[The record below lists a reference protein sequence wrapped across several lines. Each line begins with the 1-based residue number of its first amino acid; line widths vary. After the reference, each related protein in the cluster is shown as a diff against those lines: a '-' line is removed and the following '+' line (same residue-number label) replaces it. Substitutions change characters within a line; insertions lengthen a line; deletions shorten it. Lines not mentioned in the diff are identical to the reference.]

1 MLSGEG
7 RYEGNANQV
16 GFSVGVYSQVAM
28 AARHAWKQLPAQGN
42 PDGSLASI
50 RQGPDELY
58 QNFVDRLLI
67 AASRILGNSDMGSP
81 FILQLAYENA
91 NAMCCTI
98 I

>member
-42 PDGSLASI
+42 LDGSLSSI
-50 RQGPDELY
+50 RQGTDELY